1 MRIMRT
7 ITWIALLMV
16 VAAGCSGQNPASVR
30 DESRVEIMPKE
41 VVGIAQ
47 ETGDLGDE
55 SLWIVCS
62 VGAQLLQSKYERY
75 TAAGLGAADF
85 ARMPDNQLTRN
96 LERLYLDVRAAL
108 E

>member
-1 MRIMRT
+1 MRIMRA

-30 DESRVEIMPKE
+30 DESRAEIMPEE
-41 VVGIAQ
+41 VVVIAQ

-62 VGAQLLQSKYERY
+62 IEAQLLQNKYERY
-75 TAAGLGAADF
+75 RGARLGEADF
-85 ARMPDNQLTRN
+85 SRMPDNQLTRN